1 MNIRGQLH
9 QLWPG
14 PRPKSWP
21 LQAIP
26 RTPWAGQRP
35 TYREAQPAIID
46 AALKRAQSRPTG
58 NWFAFAGSAD
68 VRSGRPF
75 GARVAGVDIV
85 AWRDDERRLRVGP
98 RSCPHLGADLA
109 TGTVHGGTLICR
121 WHGLALDGRAREFG
135 WSPLPSHDDGV
146 LAWVRLDKAGGEEPS
161 AEPVLPARPT
171 GDTLAAVARM
181 AGVCEPADIIANRL
195 DPWHGAWLHPYSFT
209 RLEVLTT
216 PTETVDRFL
225 VAVTFRMGRLGVPV
239 VAEFSCP
246 EARTIVMRIVDGEGT
261 GSTVETHATPI
272 GLGSD
277 GRPRTAVLEASIAH
291 SDRPG
296 FARASRAAPVI
307 TPLMRFAANRLWRDD
322 LAYAERRYQ
331 VRAGLG

>member
-1 MNIRGQLH
+1 MNIREQLRH
-9 QLWPG
+9 LRPAT
-14 PRPKSWP
+14 RPKGWP
-21 LQAIP
+21 LQVIP
-26 RTPWAGQRP
+26 RTSWAGQRP
-35 TYREAQPAIID
+35 TYRDAQPAIID
-46 AALKRAQSRPTG
+46 GALKRAQQKPTG

-68 VRSGRPF
+68 VRTGRPF
-75 GARVAGVDIV
+75 GTRVAGVDVV
-85 AWRDDERRLRVGP
+85 AWRDEEHRLCVGP

-121 WHGLALDGRAREFG
+121 WHGLALDGHSREFG
-135 WSPLPSHDDGV
+135 WSPLPSHDDGTLV
-146 LAWVRLDKAGGEEPS
+146 WVRLDNVGGEAPSEEPMI
-161 AEPVLPARPT
+161 PARPA

-195 DPWHGAWLHPYSFT
+195 DPWHGAWFHPYSFT

-216 PTETVDRFL
+216 PTEHVDRFL

-272 GLGSD
+272 GSGPD
-277 GRPRTAVLEASIAH
+277 GHPRTAVLEATIAH

-296 FARASRAAPVI
+296 FKRAARAAPLI
-307 TPLMRFAANRLWRDD
+307 TPLMRLAANRLWRDD

>member
-1 MNIRGQLH
+1 MNIREQLQH
-9 QLWPG
+9 LWPAT
-14 PRPKSWP
+14 RSKDWP
-21 LQAIP
+21 LQVIP
-26 RTPWAGQRP
+26 RASWADQRP
-35 TYREAQPAIID
+35 TYRDAQPAIID
-46 AALKRAQSRPTG
+46 AALERARLRPTG

-68 VRSGRPF
+68 VRPGRPL
-75 GARVAGVDIV
+75 GARVAGVEVV
-85 AWRDDERRLRVGP
+85 AWRDEQRRLCVGP

-109 TGTVHGGTLICR
+109 TGAVHRGTLICR
-121 WHGLALDGRAREFG
+121 WHGLALDGHSREFG
-135 WSPLPSHDDGV
+135 WSPLPSHDDGTLV
-146 LAWVRLDKAGGEEPS
+146 WVRLDEAGGETPLD
-161 AEPVLPARPT
+161 EPVIPARPT
-171 GDTLAAVARM
+171 GETLAAVARM
-181 AGVCEPADIIANRL
+181 AGVCEPEDIIANRL
-195 DPWHGAWLHPYSFT
+195 DPWHGAWFHPYSFA

-216 PTETVDRFL
+216 PTEHVDRFL

-272 GLGSD
+272 GLDPD
-277 GRPRTAVLEASIAH
+277 GRPRTAVLEATIAH

-296 FARASRAAPVI
+296 FQRASRAAPVI

-331 VRAGLG
+331 VRSGLG

>member
-1 MNIRGQLH
+1 MNIREQLQH
-9 QLWPG
+9 LWPG
-14 PRPKSWP
+14 ARTKDWP
-21 LQAIP
+21 LQVIP
-26 RTPWAGQRP
+26 RTPWADQRP
-35 TYREAQPAIID
+35 TYRDAQPAIID
-46 AALKRAQSRPTG
+46 GALKRAQGRPTG

-68 VRSGRPF
+68 VRPGRPF
-75 GARVAGVDIV
+75 GARIAGVDIV

-98 RSCPHLGADLA
+98 RGCPHLGADLA
-109 TGTVHGGTLICR
+109 TGTVHDGTLICR

-135 WSPLPSHDDGV
+135 WSPLPGHDDGV
-146 LAWVRLDKAGGEEPS
+146 LVWVRLDKAGGEEPS
-161 AEPVLPARPT
+161 AEPVIPARPT

-195 DPWHGAWLHPYSFT
+195 DPWHGAWFHPYSFT

-272 GLGSD
+272 GSGPD
-277 GRPRTAVLEASIAH
+277 GLPRTAVLEATIAH

-296 FARASRAAPVI
+296 FARASRAAPVVA
-307 TPLMRFAANRLWRDD
+307 PLMRFAANRLWRDD